1 VSKLT
6 HLGASVDEIALY
18 RTVPPQESPDGGK
31 KMLLEGEIDVITFT
45 SSSTVRHLVSLLG
58 AEWEAINRT
67 KVACIGPVTAAT
79 AAELGVRV
87 DVTASEH
94 TIPGL
99 VEAIVHDFEKEGS

>member
-1 VSKLT
+1 
-6 HLGASVDEIALY
+6 
-18 RTVPPQESPDGGK
+18 
-31 KMLLEGEIDVITFT
+31 MLLDGEIDVITFT

-99 VEAIVHDFEKEGS
+99 VEAIVQDFEKEGS